1 VVIDV
6 IGGLTPLVATWLV
19 VRTADESRS
28 RLPNNGS
35 GSSLV
40 LWRLVAEGNVPDA
53 TRLIERWRS
62 SGKAQDVVTSS

>member
-19 VRTADESRS
+19 VRTADESR
-28 RLPNNGS
+28 LPNNGS
-35 GSSLV
+35 GSGLV
-40 LWRLVAEGNVPDA
+40 LWRVVAEGNVPDA